1 MLRFTFSSSLVSHYN
16 VFPVTLWRPV
26 PLIGSMTRC
35 IFMLLL
41 AVFDVF
47 LLAVIVFFKL
57 LKTFKLFYFTLTVLL
72 YDYRRPVTPIM
83 IFRKLFK
90 RFETIRQWVLQHD
103 QKIK

>member
-47 LLAVIVFFKL
+47 LLAVIVFFQTVKNIQ
-57 LKTFKLFYFTLTVLL
+57 TVLFYVNS
-72 YDYRRPVTPIM
+72 V
-83 IFRKLFK
+83 
-90 RFETIRQWVLQHD
+90 VV
-103 QKIK
+103 